1 MLTLI
6 KTRKCSIKLS
16 MRIKQT
22 KICDCFNSLNAV
34 YLYVGGNAIY
44 LWTVFIL
51 LKSTIHKIILH
62 FFFFLISS
70 NFMIRYGINNI
81 FHQFRMIMQISLA
94 PKTCSI
100 SYTGMVLI
108 FKKGSR
114 TNNLIYVV
122 FKMIKVCLVQ
132 KKIPVW
138 CPYVKSELVKMP
150 IDSKWQKWYQNSSN
164 IVFLYF

>member
-6 KTRKCSIKLS
+6 KTRKCSIKYQCVLNKRKFAIVLIPWTLFICTWGKCYLL
-16 MRIKQT
+16 MNCVYFIKKCYTQN
-22 KICDCFNSLNAV
+22 NSAFL
-34 YLYVGGNAIY
+34 
-44 LWTVFIL
+44 
-51 LKSTIHKIILH
+51 
-62 FFFFLISS
+62 FFLISS

-132 KKIPVW
+132 KKNTGMM
-138 CPYVKSELVKMP
+138 SLR
-150 IDSKWQKWYQNSSN
+150 
-164 IVFLYF
+164 

>member
-6 KTRKCSIKLS
+6 KTRKCSIKYQCVLNKRKFAIVLIPWTLFICTWGKCYLL
-16 MRIKQT
+16 MNCVYFIKKCYTQN
-22 KICDCFNSLNAV
+22 NSAFL
-34 YLYVGGNAIY
+34 
-44 LWTVFIL
+44 
-51 LKSTIHKIILH
+51 
-62 FFFFLISS
+62 FFLISS

-132 KKIPVW
+132 KKYRYDVL
-138 CPYVKSELVKMP
+138 YVKSELVKMP

>member
-6 KTRKCSIKLS
+6 KTRKCSIKYQCVLNKRKFAIVLIPWTLFICTWGKCYLL
-16 MRIKQT
+16 MNCVYFIKKCYTQN
-22 KICDCFNSLNAV
+22 NSAFL
-34 YLYVGGNAIY
+34 
-44 LWTVFIL
+44 
-51 LKSTIHKIILH
+51 
-62 FFFFLISS
+62 FFLISS

-132 KKIPVW
+132 KKYRYDVLTLRVSW
-138 CPYVKSELVKMP
+138 
-150 IDSKWQKWYQNSSN
+150 
-164 IVFLYF
+164 

>member
-6 KTRKCSIKLS
+6 KTRKCSIILS

-34 YLYVGGNAIY
+34 YLYVGECY
-44 LWTVFIL
+44 LLMNCAYFIKKCYTQNNSAYL
-51 LKSTIHKIILH
+51 
-62 FFFFLISS
+62 FFLISS

-132 KKIPVW
+132 KKIPV
-138 CPYVKSELVKMP
+138 
-150 IDSKWQKWYQNSSN
+150 
-164 IVFLYF
+164 

>member
-6 KTRKCSIKLS
+6 KTRKCSIKYQCVLNKRKFAIVLIPWTLFICTWGKCYLL
-16 MRIKQT
+16 MNCVYFIKKCYTQN
-22 KICDCFNSLNAV
+22 NSAFL
-34 YLYVGGNAIY
+34 
-44 LWTVFIL
+44 
-51 LKSTIHKIILH
+51 
-62 FFFFLISS
+62 FFLISS

-132 KKIPVW
+132 KNTGMMSFTLRVSW
-138 CPYVKSELVKMP
+138 
-150 IDSKWQKWYQNSSN
+150 
-164 IVFLYF
+164 